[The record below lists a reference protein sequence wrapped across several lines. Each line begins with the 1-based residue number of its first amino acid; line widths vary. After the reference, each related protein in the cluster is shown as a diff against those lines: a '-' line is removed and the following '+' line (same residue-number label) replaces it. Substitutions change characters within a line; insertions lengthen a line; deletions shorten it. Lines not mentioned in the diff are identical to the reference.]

1 MTADKPQTQN
11 IIPYNPNCT
20 GLSLSLCLY
29 LKVEPEEDIL
39 GLEMDENFEPRME
52 DLLEEEQ
59 DHREDRTIQDEE
71 WEPEFKRPKIKREPV
86 EPGMFYYCY

>member
-1 MTADKPQTQN
+1 
-11 IIPYNPNCT
+11 
-20 GLSLSLCLY
+20 
-29 LKVEPEEDIL
+29 
-39 GLEMDENFEPRME
+39 MDENFEPRME

-86 EPGMFYYCY
+86 EPGMFYF